1 MSLTPRHHLPAHP
14 SRPAGHHRRVPRAR
28 GRLLA
33 LAVGTVVAAA
43 APLAS
48 GTALSPGWADQTAP
62 GSVHDTSHVLDI
74 TAQDDGSTDHYVL
87 STDHLR
93 AGLVQVR
100 LHNTGTVAHQ
110 AQLLRLHS
118 GVTPA
123 AFLQAVL
130 ATQGGALLA
139 LSDAAGGATS
149 IDPGGLQ
156 VTWQDLS
163 AGTYVVMCFQDGGD
177 HGAPH
182 FALGMFTPFTVTGS
196 GTSAHPPGHV
206 AGAIDAFSFG
216 FRMPAVVDGHGLYR
230 FTNTATADTHEAAV
244 LKLAPGK
251 TAADVLAWVQGGLTG
266 PPPVTADAGGSGAV
280 APGGHTWVR
289 LDLAPGDYV
298 MVCFVPDDEPPN
310 LPHAALGMVQG
321 FTAR

>member
-1 MSLTPRHHLPAHP
+1 MRTAPRHHVHP
-14 SRPAGHHRRVPRAR
+14 SRRAPRAR
-28 GRLLA
+28 SRLLA

-48 GTALSPGWADQTAP
+48 GASLSAGWADQTAP
-62 GSVHDTSHVLDI
+62 GSSADASHVLDV
-74 TAQDDGSTDHYVL
+74 TAHDNGSTDSFAL

-100 LHNTGTVAHQ
+100 LHNAGTVAHQ
-110 AQLLRLHS
+110 AQLLRLHD

-123 AFLQAVL
+123 AYLQAVL
-130 ATQGGALLA
+130 ATQGGAVLA
-139 LSDAAGGATS
+139 LADAAGGATS
-149 IDPGGLQ
+149 VDPGGLQ
-156 VTWQDLS
+156 VTWQRLS
-163 AGTYVVMCFQDGGD
+163 AGSYVVMCFQDGGD

-182 FALGMFTPFTVTGS
+182 FALGMFSPFTVS
-196 GTSAHPPGHV
+196 GAGTRAHPPGHV
-206 AGAIDAFSFG
+206 LGSIYAFSFG

-230 FTNTATADTHEAAV
+230 FTNTAVADTHEAAV

-251 TAADVLAWVQGGLTG
+251 TAADVLAWVESGLTG
-266 PPPVTADAGGSGAV
+266 PAPVVGDLGGSGAV
-280 APGGHTWVR
+280 APGGSTWVR
-289 LDLAPGDYV
+289 LNLPPGDYV
-298 MVCFVPDDEPPN
+298 MVCFVPDDEPPH